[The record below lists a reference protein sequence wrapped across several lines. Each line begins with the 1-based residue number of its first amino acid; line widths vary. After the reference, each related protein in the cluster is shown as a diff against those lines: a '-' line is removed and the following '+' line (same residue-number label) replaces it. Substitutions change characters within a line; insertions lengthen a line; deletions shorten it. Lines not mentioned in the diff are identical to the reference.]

1 MADDNGHW
9 MEDAVK
15 KPGALHK
22 ELGVPKDEKIPAKKL
37 DKAAKSGSPLEKKRA
52 NLAKTF
58 KKFSGKKG

>member
-1 MADDNGHW
+1 MADDNEHW

-22 ELGVPKDEKIPAKKL
+22 ELSVPKGEKIPTKKL

-58 KKFSGKKG
+58 KKFSGKKD